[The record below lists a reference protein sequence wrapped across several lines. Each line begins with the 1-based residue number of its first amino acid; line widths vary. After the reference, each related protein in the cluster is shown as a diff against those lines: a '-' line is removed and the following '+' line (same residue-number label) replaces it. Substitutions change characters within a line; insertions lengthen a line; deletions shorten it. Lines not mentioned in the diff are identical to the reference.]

1 MSPIA
6 QPRYIGARVQRVEDP
21 LFLTGRAKYT
31 GDIQLP
37 GMVHAAFLRSPHP
50 HARIVSIDATAAAAL
65 PGVVA
70 VLTAAEMNAATAPFV
85 ITLDRP
91 EVKTITRPM
100 FPAEKAVFV
109 GEPIAVVVADSR
121 YIAEDAVDLIEV
133 EWEPLPVVMDP
144 EGALA
149 PDAPLI
155 HPELGENNFGR
166 IEFANGDVDRIFA
179 EADHVFTR
187 RIHTGRFMAAPLE
200 TRGVIADYNPV
211 TEEMTIWGASQ
222 LPHFLRTWISGPLG
236 MPETKIR
243 YIADSVG
250 GGFGLKAHPY
260 VEDVIIP
267 ALARIVGRPVK
278 WIEDRYEHLAAS
290 MHSKEVIC
298 YLEAAVDGDGRFRAF
313 RGRYIGVCGAYQ
325 PMEWTSYIDP
335 LAAAALLPSLYDIE
349 AVGYQVDC
357 PFTNRCESGAYR
369 GVGWGPGHT
378 AREAMIDDIAREM
391 KIDPAE
397 LRLRN
402 IIPEEP
408 YVSKTGMRYDGGSYR
423 RSMEKV
429 LEMVGY
435 EEFRR
440 RQAELW
446 EQGRY
451 IGIGITPYVEPTA
464 WGSASAKAEGFPLEF
479 FDAASV
485 TVEPDGTVNVTT
497 GCHNHGQSHLTTLA
511 QVAADALGVKLETVK
526 VTEGDT
532 ARDVYGT
539 GTFAG
544 RTAVVAGGAILRA
557 GRDVREKLLQL
568 AAHAL
573 EVSADDLEL
582 SHGVAQVKGVPQ
594 ASMTVAEIAHLAYWG
609 GPRRPPEMD
618 EPALTATRTYD
629 PPETYANGTIAA
641 IVEVDAET
649 GMVDLQRILVC
660 EDCGT
665 MLNPTVVEG
674 QVHGAIAQG
683 IGGALY
689 EDLAYDEEGQFL
701 AGSLMDYLYPSA
713 MEVPPMQVEHIETPS
728 PVTEGGIKGV
738 GEGGTLAAGGAVVN
752 AVADALT
759 PFNVSITKTPLGP
772 CDVLEMIEAAKA
784 RGSKAGTDEE

>member
-1 MSPIA
+1 MSTVT
-6 QPRYIGARVQRVEDP
+6 PRYIGARVQRVEDP
-21 LFLTGRAKYT
+21 IFLTGRAKFT

-37 GMVHAAFLRSPHP
+37 GMLHAAFLRSPQP
-50 HARIVSIDATAAAAL
+50 HARIRGIDTERAAAC
-65 PGVVA
+65 PGVIA
-70 VLTAAEMNAATAPFV
+70 VLTADDVNAVTGPFV
-85 ITLDRP
+85 ITLARP

-100 FPAEKAVFV
+100 LPPDKAVFV
-109 GEPIAVVVADSR
+109 GEPIAVVVAESR
-121 YIAEDAVDLIEV
+121 YLAEDAIDLIEV
-133 EWEPLPVVMDP
+133 DWEPLPVVMDP
-144 EGALA
+144 EWALT
-149 PDAPLI
+149 PDAPVI

-166 IEFANGDVDRIFA
+166 IEFENGETDRIFA
-179 EADHVFTR
+179 EADRVFSKR
-187 RIHTGRFMAAPLE
+187 FHAGRFMAAPLE
-200 TRGVIADYNPV
+200 TRGIVADFNPA
-211 TEEMTIWGASQ
+211 TGEMTIWGASQ

-236 MPETKIR
+236 IPETKIR
-243 YIADSVG
+243 YIADAVG

-260 VEDVIIP
+260 VEDVIVP
-267 ALARIVGRPVK
+267 ALSRMLGRPVK

-298 YLEAAVDGDGRFRAF
+298 YLEAAVSDEGRLLAL
-313 RGRYIGVCGAYQ
+313 RGRYIGVCGAFQ

-335 LAAAALLPSLYDIE
+335 LAAAALLPSLYDLQ
-349 AVGYQVDC
+349 AVSYQVDC

-378 AREAMIDDIAREM
+378 AREAMIDDIARAM
-391 KIDPAE
+391 DIDPADF
-397 LRLRN
+397 RLKN
-402 IIPEEP
+402 IISEEP
-408 YVSKTGMRYDGGSYR
+408 YVSLTGMKYDGGSYR
-423 RSMEKV
+423 RSMERV
-429 LEMVGY
+429 LKMVGY
-435 EEFRR
+435 EDFRR
-440 RQAELW
+440 RQKELW
-446 EQGRY
+446 QQGRY

-485 TVEPDGTVNVTT
+485 TVEPDGTVSVTT
-497 GCHNHGQSHLTTLA
+497 GCHNHGQGHFTTLA
-511 QVAADALGVKLETVK
+511 QVAADALGVRLEDVK

-557 GRDVREKLLQL
+557 GAEVREKLLHL
-568 AAHAL
+568 ASHAM
-573 EVSADDLEL
+573 EVSPHDLEL
-582 SHGVAQVKGVPQ
+582 SDGVAQVKGVPQ
-594 ASMTVAEIAHLAYWG
+594 RSMTVAEIAHLAYWG
-609 GPRRPPEMD
+609 GPKRPEGMA
-618 EPALTATRTYD
+618 EPALTSTRSYD

-674 QVHGAIAQG
+674 QVHGAVAQG

-689 EDLAYDEEGQFL
+689 EDLAYDADGQFL
-701 AGSLMDYLYPSA
+701 AGSLMDYLYPTT
-713 MEVPPMQVEHIETPS
+713 MEIPPMVVEHMQTPS

-752 AVADALT
+752 AVADALR
-759 PFNVSITKTPLGP
+759 PFGVTVTKTPLGP
-772 CDVLEMIEAAKA
+772 CDVLEMIQSGEAGGPA
-784 RGSKAGTDEE
+784 